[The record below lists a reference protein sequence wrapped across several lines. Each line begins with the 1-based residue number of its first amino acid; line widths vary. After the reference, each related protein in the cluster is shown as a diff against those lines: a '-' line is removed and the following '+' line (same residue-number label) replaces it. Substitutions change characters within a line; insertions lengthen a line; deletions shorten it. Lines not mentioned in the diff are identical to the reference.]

1 MFCSGTFQLII
12 QNIAKTGPG
21 CRSVLKAVDW
31 FQVLSLIF
39 NSSLFLFR
47 VLAVFADFPT
57 IKAGFIIL
65 WLSTFLALSIPFS
78 SKLRDVAV
86 CNIDEVHP
94 LEAMG
99 FIAVEV
105 FDTAVFVAVSVQ
117 VLRSNITTSGHDRF
131 AAFVTGD
138 KLGQVSRVLL
148 QTGQIYYL
156 WVPTFRQQLPL
167 LIYLS
172 YIRST
177 IGVNLLALST
187 LLVPGP
193 WFSPMFKA
201 GMTLVSV
208 TMQNILTCKVVRL
221 LRLGVIPNDP
231 TSISVSIY
239 GTVHF
244 ATRSDACQTTSVSA
258 SEDEVQRP

>member
-1 MFCSGTFQLII
+1 MFCSGVFQLIV

-21 CRSVLKAVDW
+21 CRSVLTAVDW

-65 WLSTFLALSIPFS
+65 WSSTFLALSIPFS

-86 CNIDEVHP
+86 CNIDEVYP

-117 VLRSNITTSGHDRF
+117 VLRSNIMITDSN
-131 AAFVTGD
+131 
-138 KLGQVSRVLL
+138 KS
-148 QTGQIYYL
+148 
-156 WVPTFRQQLPL
+156 
-167 LIYLS
+167 
-172 YIRST
+172 
-177 IGVNLLALST
+177 
-187 LLVPGP
+187 
-193 WFSPMFKA
+193 K
-201 GMTLVSV
+201 
-208 TMQNILTCKVVRL
+208 
-221 LRLGVIPNDP
+221 
-231 TSISVSIY
+231 
-239 GTVHF
+239 
-244 ATRSDACQTTSVSA
+244 
-258 SEDEVQRP
+258 